1 MNTTLRRRG
10 FTLVELL
17 VVIAIIGI
25 LIALLLPAIQAAREA
40 ARRATCLNN
49 LKQIGLAFQNM
60 DSALKRFPASCKIN
74 KSAAVYQGQAGT
86 GWSWCVD
93 ILPYMEQ
100 KPLWDTLKIRASYPL
115 QGYGDIDEP
124 NFKALNTFIK
134 EFHCPSFTG
143 DNYVDPAKEWE
154 AITNYKVLGGSVIES
169 LAVATGGTAP
179 TWSSD
184 HPDGGVFPGSRHGTN
199 AFQQDGT
206 AHTAIVVESV
216 EPYFARW
223 MLGLETAVVG
233 LPSTA
238 NITAATGTITY
249 PYPAGYTQ
257 NKFWDETTVTNPLTY
272 LDWDYET
279 TAYVGTEPASPAP
292 TLPAGATVSA
302 IQYGPSSHHAGIT
315 NHLFAD
321 GSVHT
326 ISNEIDAAAYMFLI
340 TRNNGDPNPP
350 LE

>member
-1 MNTTLRRRG
+1 M
-10 FTLVELL
+10 
-17 VVIAIIGI
+17 
-25 LIALLLPAIQAAREA
+25 
-40 ARRATCLNN
+40 
-49 LKQIGLAFQNM
+49 
-60 DSALKRFPASCKIN
+60 
-74 KSAAVYQGQAGT
+74 
-86 GWSWCVD
+86 D

-100 KPLWDTLKIRASYPL
+100 KPLWDTLKIRASFPL
-115 QGYGDIDEP
+115 QGHGTDPPDP
-124 NFKALNTFIK
+124 NYKALNTSIK
-134 EFHCPSFTG
+134 EFRCPSFTG
-143 DNYVDPAKEWE
+143 NAYVDPINETE

-169 LAVATGGTAP
+169 LAAATGGTAP
-179 TWSSD
+179 TWGTD

-206 AHTAIVVESV
+206 SHTAIVVESV

-223 MLGLETAVVG
+223 LLGLETAVVG
-233 LPSTA
+233 LPSSA
-238 NITAATGTITY
+238 SIQPASGTITY

-272 LDWDYET
+272 LDWDYDATDYVDGAIPPAT
-279 TAYVGTEPASPAP
+279 TPPSQTHTGSVT
-292 TLPAGATVSA
+292 GAK
-302 IQYGPSSHHAGIT
+302 YGPSSHHAGIT

-340 TRNNGDPNPP
+340 TRNNGDPSPP